1 MTELDLKWRALQ
13 EQMQRQGQRRLL
25 VLSGE
30 SQWSEQIVT
39 YLKGVFQGDWIT
51 ITSNAHNVIH
61 TSDTIKT
68 HGVVEPINAVEPTKS
83 AGLLGRE
90 FLHGVFDATRGFNA
104 EALAILA
111 GTLKAGSWLVMRVPV
126 WKQWANLPDEDSS
139 RWNESVGVIPTPRF
153 IQHIQWQLLTSP
165 HCLLWRQ
172 ETSFY
177 PELLPQTQPWNM
189 PDGNP
194 TISQQLILEQ
204 LLQVSQGVWVITA
217 PRGRGKSALA
227 GMLVRQWQGKCWLC
241 APAKVTTE
249 IIRCYSRGSD
259 HSDLDEQGT
268 PFWSADNL
276 LKFFRLKEFQS
287 TDNNI
292 IDNNSAEQKI
302 AADWLL
308 IDEAAAMPIPQ
319 LTELIRH
326 FPRVLLTTTVQG
338 YEGTGRGFLLK
349 FCSALPDCHIREL
362 KTPMRWAENDPL
374 ETWLDSALLFDNGI
388 DDSRLFSQQ
397 APHFDIEKNL
407 SFNFIEQAT
416 WLQQPWLLR
425 QFYGLLTSAHYRTS
439 PLDLRRLLDGN
450 GMTFLAAMSSCAVH
464 DNPQLIGAL
473 WMVNEG
479 GLSPALAHEI
489 WAGRRRPRGN
499 LVAQSLAAHSGFPQA
514 ATMRSQRVSRIAVQA
529 QYRRL
534 GIAQGLIT
542 QQCQA
547 AHEQNLDFLSVS
559 FGYTAE
565 LWALWQKCGF
575 RLVRMGTYLEASS
588 GCYTAMAILPLSEQ
602 GIWLA
607 QSAQQHLSRDANWLE
622 SLIGFV
628 LPIAHQDDSQLNEN
642 DWQELAGFAFA
653 HRPLSASY
661 FALQRLLLANDLAL
675 PALRKHLQQKIEI
688 EQCVSDLSLNGR
700 KALLKCWREE
710 TASALA
716 SIDEILA
723 RQWKGRVISC
733 DLSSCHPSEASRPH
747 HPMQR

>member
-1 MTELDLKWRALQ
+1 MTELDLKWIALQ

-51 ITSNAHNVIH
+51 ITSNAH
-61 TSDTIKT
+61 D
-68 HGVVEPINAVEPTKS
+68 VVESKNVVEPTKS

-165 HCLLWRQ
+165 DCLLWRQ
-172 ETSFY
+172 EASFQ
-177 PELLPQTQPWNM
+177 PELLPQTQLWSM

-194 TISQQLILEQ
+194 TSSQKLILEQ

-227 GMLVRQWQGKCWLC
+227 GMLVRQWRGKCWLC

-249 IIRCYSRGSD
+249 VIRYYSGGVD
-259 HSDLDEQGT
+259 HSDPDEQGAL
-268 PFWSADNL
+268 FWSVDNL
-276 LKFFRLKEFQS
+276 LKFLRLKQI
-287 TDNNI
+287 T
-292 IDNNSAEQKI
+292 DNNSAEQKV

-308 IDEAAAMPIPQ
+308 IDEAAAIPIPQ
-319 LTELIRH
+319 LAELIRH

-388 DDSRLFSQQ
+388 DDSRLFCQQ
-397 APHFDIEKNL
+397 PFHFDIEKNL
-407 SFNFIEQAT
+407 SFNSIEQAT

-439 PLDLRRLLDGN
+439 PLDLRRLLDGS
-450 GMTFLAAMSSCAVH
+450 GMTFLAAMSSCVVH

-473 WMVNEG
+473 WIVNEG

-499 LVAQSLAAHSGFPQA
+499 LVAQSLAAHSGFSQA
-514 ATMRSQRVSRIAVQA
+514 AIMRSQRVSRIAVQA

-534 GIAQGLIT
+534 GIAQCLIT

-547 AHEQNLDFLSVS
+547 AREQNLDFLSVS

-575 RLVRMGTYLEASS
+575 RLVRMGTHLEASS

-607 QSAQQHLSRDANWLE
+607 QSAQQQLSRDVKWLE

-628 LPIAHQDDSQLNEN
+628 LPIAHQDDSQLDEN

-675 PALRKHLQQKIEI
+675 PALRKHLQQEMEI
-688 EQCVSDLSLNGR
+688 EQCVRDLSLNGR
-700 KALLKCWREE
+700 NALLKRWREE

-723 RQWKGRVISC
+723 RQWKDRAISC
-733 DLSSCHPSEASRPH
+733 DPFSCHLPEASRPH
-747 HPMQR
+747 RPMQH